1 MSKYPAHKPEISDE
15 TAQNGSSLP
24 ASAPSGDT
32 GWVRIHGARVHNL
45 KNIDA
50 SFPRGTLA
58 VFTGLSG
65 SGKSSLAFDTLYAEG
80 QRRYIETF
88 SAYARNFLDNLE
100 RPDVDKIT
108 GLSPVISIEQKTTN
122 KNPRST
128 VGTVTEIYD
137 FLRLL
142 YARASD
148 AYSYVTGE
156 RMVKYTEEKIIDL
169 ILESYEGKKVM
180 LLAPLVRTRK
190 GHYKEL
196 FESVRKR
203 GFLTVRVDGEIRE
216 ILPGL
221 KLDRYK
227 NHDIE
232 VVVDKLIPHAKDL
245 ERLKRSVAR
254 TLEMGNGLMMLYL
267 PSAPATTP
275 LPNGE
280 TANGQVRFLSK
291 HLMCPTSGISY
302 REPAPHNFS
311 FNSLQGACPKC
322 KGLGYVNVVDQEKVI
337 PDPNLS
343 IRKGGLAPLGKYR
356 SALIFWCIETV
367 LNKYEYTLDTPISEL
382 PEEVM
387 DEIFNGSTERLRI
400 PAATA
405 HTTDDYYVDF
415 GGLVKYLRQ
424 MSDDDMSAASRK
436 WAESFSSEQI
446 CPVCHGA
453 RLNREAMSYRFADKA
468 IYELAAMDIS
478 ELYEWLAGVEDKLT
492 DKNRIIAT
500 EILKELRTRLRFLLD
515 VGLGYLSL
523 GRATMTLSGGESQ
536 RIRLATQIG
545 SQLVNV
551 LYILD
556 EPSIGLHQRDN
567 VRLIQSLRNLRDT
580 GNTVVVVEHDRDMM
594 MAADYIIDMGPGAG
608 RLGGEVVYQ
617 GTPQQMLKEQTLTAR
632 YLNND
637 LRIEIPQERRKGNG
651 LQLTLSGARGNN
663 LKGVTATFPLGTLT
677 CITGVSGSGK
687 STLINDTLLPIL
699 SKHFYRSLREPLAYD
714 SLDGIE
720 HIDKVVAVDQSPLGR
735 TPRSNPATY
744 TGIFSDIRALY
755 VGLPEAK
762 IRGYKPGRFSFNV
775 RGGRCETCKGNG
787 YKTIE
792 MNFLPDVYVPCE
804 HCHGKRYNRETLE
817 VRFKGKSIADVLD
830 MTVNRAVEFFENVPH
845 IQHKIKV
852 LQDVGLGYIKLGQS
866 STTLSGGESQRVKL
880 ATELAKRDTGRTI
893 YILDEPT
900 TGLHFEDIR
909 VLLGV
914 LQRLVDRGNT
924 VIVIEHNLDIV
935 KAADYIIDMGPEGGR
950 NGGTIVAMGTP
961 EEVAAAGVGH
971 TAPFLAAELAR

>member
-1 MSKYPAHKPEISDE
+1 MSKNPAHKPEISDE

-50 SFPRGTLA
+50 SFPRGTLT

-169 ILESYEGKKVM
+169 ILESYEGEKVM

-594 MAADYIIDMGPGAG
+594 MAADFIIDMGPGAG